1 MKRARIYAI
10 GALPDKPIAS
20 RRIEPLDV
28 RADRAQRIVRRI
40 ARINLIAIRWVIL
53 PTLAFI
59 GILAALRSWG
69 LA

>member
-10 GALPDKPIAS
+10 GALPDKPITS

-28 RADRAQRIVRRI
+28 RADRAQRIVRQI

-53 PTLAFI
+53 PSFGFI
-59 GILAALRSWG
+59 AILAGLRAWG